1 MSVLFCFL
9 SVHHMGLTP
18 SPFILPSG
26 LKPAFHIYY
35 QSLQWVFIKSTGS
48 LQRKKILNKCTLTTE
63 NVINE
68 ICKCPP
74 LLPGNAWDK
83 AHAKH
88 AHTQI
93 SAHWLRAAEGNQA
106 ADVWQ
111 VDVNSGCSS
120 AGLGP
125 SLHAADKLV
134 LKTAK
139 LKILWITSAPIRTAG
154 VERNVHG
161 LPENHT
167 H

>member
-1 MSVLFCFL
+1 M
-9 SVHHMGLTP
+9 
-18 SPFILPSG
+18 
-26 LKPAFHIYY
+26 
-35 QSLQWVFIKSTGS
+35 
-48 LQRKKILNKCTLTTE
+48 
-63 NVINE
+63 
-68 ICKCPP
+68 PP

-93 SAHWLRAAEGNQA
+93 SAHWLWAAEGNQA

-111 VDVNSGCSS
+111 VDVNSGGSS

-125 SLHAADKLV
+125 SLHAADKLE

-139 LKILWITSAPIRTAG
+139 LKILWITSAPIHTAG

-167 H
+167 HTLTHTKTGCFAFVTFMDAGGHTSSVATGFAKILAEGSNTGFTFQVPIRKHKDFMA